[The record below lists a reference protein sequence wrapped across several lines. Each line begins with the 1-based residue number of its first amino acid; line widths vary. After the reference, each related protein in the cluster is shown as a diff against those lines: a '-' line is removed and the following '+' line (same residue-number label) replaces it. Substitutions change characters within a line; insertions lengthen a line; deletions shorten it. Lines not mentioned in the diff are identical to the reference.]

1 VTLSDSSSAAQALQ
15 LEIQQSMS
23 GEERLLLAFEL
34 SMFARDL
41 NRARIQGE
49 HPDWLETQVTR
60 ELLRLAFFP
69 APLPNPQ

>member
-1 VTLSDSSSAAQALQ
+1 
-15 LEIQQSMS
+15 MS

-69 APLPNPQ
+69 AALPNPQ